1 MAERAAG
8 AGLYP
13 AFAQLSA
20 PWRACLEQA
29 WESFCHGSLPIGAA
43 VIDANGQVVAL
54 GRNRLSEPHAQAP
67 HLPGTPYLTGS
78 VLAALQL
85 VRFCL
90 GGAVTPFSEAW
101 RGAFPVACEA
111 SENLR
116 ASGVIHHL
124 AQQAASVEQVW
135 SALVGQLAAALSAP

>member
-1 MAERAAG
+1 MAEHAAG
-8 AGLYP
+8 DGLYP

-43 VIDANGQVVAL
+43 VIGANDQVVAL

-67 HLPGTPYLTGS
+67 HLPGAPYLTGS
-78 VLAALQL
+78 VLVALQL
-85 VRFCL
+85 VRFGL
-90 GGAVTPFSEAW
+90 EGAATPFSEAW
-101 RGAFPVACEA
+101 RGAFPVACEV

-116 ASGVIHHL
+116 ASEVIHHL
-124 AQQAASVEQVW
+124 AQQAASVEEAW
-135 SALVGQLAAALSAP
+135 SALVGELAAARSAP